1 MARELVTRTGGRI
14 LVDQLVV
21 HGAELV
27 FGVPGESYLEILD
40 ALHDTPTLQYVTCRH
55 EAGAANMAE
64 AYGKLTGRPG
74 VCMVTRGPGATHAS
88 VGVHTANQDGTPLL
102 LLVGQVPREQI
113 GREAFQE
120 LDYRAVFGSMAKW
133 VAQIDDPSRIPELV
147 ARAYR
152 TATSGRPGPVVLALP
167 EDMLTEL
174 TGVPDATA
182 YVPAQPEP
190 SVPDVEQARAI
201 LDGAKRPLVI
211 VGGQPWTTD
220 AHAALASWCE
230 ASGVPVAAAW
240 RCQDYVDNVS
250 PCYAGHLGLAA
261 QATLT
266 ERFMTADAL
275 LVIGT
280 RLGDIETQGFT
291 TLAPPGD
298 GRAIVHVHPAPEEL
312 GRVYSPTLG
321 IVASGPS
328 FATALAQTPPLDA
341 TGRRVA
347 MDEAH
352 AQFLD
357 NLNGRELPGAVDPTA
372 VMGLLAAQL
381 DDDAILT
388 SGAGNFT
395 VWAHRFWTFRHYRTQ
410 LAPLSGAMAYG
421 LPAAIAAQL
430 VHPERQVVCLAGD
443 GDFLMSSPE
452 LATAVQYELP
462 IVIVIFDNGMY
473 GTIRM
478 HQERLYPGRVSGTE
492 LRNPDFA
499 ELAMAFGARGERAET
514 TAEAGAAIGRA
525 LASEIPSV
533 VHLVLDPEALTPRA
547 TLSEIRTAG
556 QADRAGKR

>member
-1 MARELVTRTGGRI
+1 MSRTGGRS

-21 HGAELV
+21 HGADLV

-40 ALHDTPTLQYVTCRH
+40 ALHDTPTLRYVTCRH

-88 VGVHTANQDGTPLL
+88 VGVHTANQDGTPLI
-102 LLVGQVPREQI
+102 LLVGQVPRDQM

-133 VAQIDDPSRIPELV
+133 VVQIDDPSRVPEAV
-147 ARAYR
+147 ARAYA

-174 TGVPDATA
+174 TDAPDAPP
-182 YVPAQPEP
+182 YVPAQPSP
-190 SVPDVEQARAI
+190 SASDVERARAI
-201 LDGAKRPLVI
+201 LDSAKRPFVI
-211 VGGQPWTTD
+211 VGGQPWTTA
-220 AHAALASWCE
+220 AHGAVAGWCE
-230 ASGVPVAAAW
+230 ASGVPVASAW
-240 RCQDYVDNVS
+240 RCQDYVDNAS

-261 QATLT
+261 QPTLT
-266 ERFMTADAL
+266 ERFVGSDAL
-275 LVIGT
+275 LVLGT

-291 TLAPPGD
+291 TIAPPGD
-298 GRAIVHVHPAPEEL
+298 GRELVYVHPVPEEL

-328 FATALAQTPPLDA
+328 FATALAQTPPLDP
-341 TGRRVA
+341 TERRDA

-357 NLNGRELPGAVDPTA
+357 NLDGRELPGAVDPTA

-452 LATAVQYELP
+452 LATAVQYGLP

-499 ELAMAFGARGERAET
+499 ELAAAFGARGERVET
-514 TAEAGAAIGRA
+514 TAAAGAAIGRA
-525 LASEIPSV
+525 LASTLPSV

-547 TLSEIRTAG
+547 TLSEIRAAA
-556 QADRAGKR
+556 QADHAARSE